1 MPLEFCSIFGLDSYL
16 AKYYVEGLMK
26 FAIGT
31 KAFCAV
37 IVAATLALPAVTFGA
52 TAPAVQTRQLLPVGG
67 NSCAQLTVSSIQE
80 YVQEGDLH
88 SFEVTISNPSYV
100 ALFGTIGGAP
110 LGFQYMTRDIMPNG
124 QLRIHVDVPIEMSHS
139 SAISMTLLSAEGNMT
154 CMSTIAFGV
163 TGVDGSSPVA
173 AETDGSSTGTGT
185 TGTNGSNNGSSNPSQ
200 GSSPIKGGSN
210 ATPVQ
215 GTATSTASTTPAQ
228 GSLGNTLNKACDA
241 TGAYQLWFV
250 LLALY
255 VVIVALVALYE
266 AALTRRSGYL
276 PGALI
281 VLPLLALL
289 AFWIIAEGCRATGW
303 MPVILLIIA
312 AVGIATVY
320 RTRYEV
326 TKVIELPPA
335 EK

>member
-1 MPLEFCSIFGLDSYL
+1 MPLEFRNIFRLDSL
-16 AKYYVEGLMK
+16 AGKYYVEGLMK
-26 FAIGT
+26 FALGT
-31 KAFCAV
+31 KAVCAV
-37 IVAATLALPAVTFGA
+37 VVAATLALPAATFGA
-52 TAPAVQTRQLLPVGG
+52 TAPAIETRQLLPVGG
-67 NSCAQLTVSSIQE
+67 NSCSQLSVSSIQE
-80 YVQEGDLH
+80 YVQGGDLH

-100 ALFGTIGGAP
+100 ALFGTVGGAP
-110 LGFQYMTRDIMPNG
+110 LSFQYMTRDIMPNG

-139 SAISMTLLSAEGNMT
+139 SAISMTLLSAEGNIT

-173 AETDGSSTGTGT
+173 PETDGSPTGTVGN
-185 TGTNGSNNGSSNPSQ
+185 TGTNGVTSNNPV
-200 GSSPIKGGSN
+200 KGGSN

-215 GTATSTASTTPAQ
+215 GTSGATTTASTTLEQ
-228 GSLGNTLNKACDA
+228 GALSNLLNKACDA
-241 TGAYQLWFV
+241 TGSYQLWFV

-266 AALTRRSGYL
+266 AVLTLRSGYL

-303 MPVILLIIA
+303 MPVILLMIA

-320 RTRYEV
+320 RTRNEV

-335 EK
+335 NK